1 MEVNIIRSIEE
12 YVVTVDGNQWNN
24 LYIASAKNAKE
35 AINIVWESEF
45 AWKVK
50 EDREEGYRPTAKYEL
65 HARSIGSLHNEEGRV
80 ICLN

>member
-1 MEVNIIRSIEE
+1 MADLKE

-24 LYIASAKNAKE
+24 TYITSAKNAKE

-50 EDREEGYRPTAKYEL
+50 EDREKGYRPTAKYEL

>member
-1 MEVNIIRSIEE
+1 MADLKE

-35 AINIVWESEF
+35 AINIVWELEF

-50 EDREEGYRPTAKYEL
+50 EDKEKSYRPTAKYEL

-80 ICLN
+80 VCLN

>member
-50 EDREEGYRPTAKYEL
+50 ED
-65 HARSIGSLHNEEGRV
+65 
-80 ICLN
+80 

>member
-12 YVVTVDGNQWNN
+12 YVVTVVGNQWNN

-50 EDREEGYRPTAKYEL
+50 EDREKGYSPTAKYEL
-65 HARSIGSLHNEEGRV
+65 HARSIGSL
-80 ICLN
+80 LN

>member
-1 MEVNIIRSIEE
+1 MADLKE

-24 LYIASAKNAKE
+24 LYIVSAKNAKD
-35 AINIVWESEF
+35 AVNTVWESEF

-50 EDREEGYRPTAKYEL
+50 QDREEGYRPTAKYEL
-65 HARSIGSLHNEEGRV
+65 RARSIGSYHNEEGRV

>member
-1 MEVNIIRSIEE
+1 MADLKE

-24 LYIASAKNAKE
+24 LYIVSAKNAKD
-35 AINIVWESEF
+35 AVNTVWESEF

-50 EDREEGYRPTAKYEL
+50 QDREEGYRPTAKYEL
-65 HARSIGSLHNEEGRV
+65 HARSIGSYHNEEVRV